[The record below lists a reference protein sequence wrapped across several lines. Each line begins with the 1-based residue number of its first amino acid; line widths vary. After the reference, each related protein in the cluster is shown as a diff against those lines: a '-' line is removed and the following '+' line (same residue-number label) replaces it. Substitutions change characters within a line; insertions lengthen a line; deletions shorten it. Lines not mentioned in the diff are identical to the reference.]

1 MPASPPDW
9 RASCIASTLIHL
21 SRNCKKPDREA
32 ALGIAHLGWID
43 QRSLVRPRQAELLE
57 MGEKDMTEWL
67 DAWQAGKLA
76 GNREDE
82 PC

>member
-1 MPASPPDW
+1 M
-9 RASCIASTLIHL
+9 
-21 SRNCKKPDREA
+21 
-32 ALGIAHLGWID
+32 GWID